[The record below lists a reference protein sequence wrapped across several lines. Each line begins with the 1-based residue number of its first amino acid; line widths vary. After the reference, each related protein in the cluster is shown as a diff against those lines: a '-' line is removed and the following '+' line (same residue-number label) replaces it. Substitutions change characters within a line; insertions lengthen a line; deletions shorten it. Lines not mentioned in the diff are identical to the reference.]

1 MVELRAQ
8 QRTSIDCLALLHV
21 YGVRGVH
28 PCRVLN
34 FHDHGAALHCSTHYV
49 AAFEF
54 DLSFNGFKT
63 AKHCHV
69 VWRDGK
75 ACGVEFIDRSQA
87 SVADALGPGIRCIR

>member
-54 DLSFNGFKT
+54 DLSLDGFKT
-63 AKHCHV
+63 TKHCHV
-69 VWRDGK
+69 VWRDGN
-75 ACGVEFIDRSQA
+75 ACGVEFIDPNHA
-87 SVADALGPGIRCIR
+87 PVAQRTGLGIA

>member
-8 QRTSIDCLALLHV
+8 QRTLVNCLALLHV

-54 DLSFNGFKT
+54 DLSLDGFKT
-63 AKHCHV
+63 TKHCHV
-69 VWRDGK
+69 VWRIGN
-75 ACGVEFIDRSQA
+75 ACGVEFIDPNHA
-87 SVADALGPGIRCIR
+87 PVAQRTGLGIA